1 MEANCRMLNGCINL
15 SHEQGIMA
23 KRYGLDEGFAKG
35 VLGT

>member
-1 MEANCRMLNGCINL
+1 MLNWCINL